1 LFKKKWV
8 WVKQKNLK
16 KLQSFSAKHKSELL
30 LLNAPSEDISIL
42 NTIGLNYS
50 INETISDKS
59 DIDALDGLKNV
70 YGGRSVYLGS
80 DVRDLCPKYNLEYY
94 VLIFIKVK

>member
-1 LFKKKWV
+1 MIFKIKNEFELNKKT
-8 WVKQKNLK
+8 L

-59 DIDALDGLKNV
+59 DIDALDGFECLWW
-70 YGGRSVYLGS
+70 
-80 DVRDLCPKYNLEYY
+80 
-94 VLIFIKVK
+94 

>member
-8 WVKQKNLK
+8 WVKQKKLK

-59 DIDALDGLKNV
+59 DIDALDGLMSMV
-70 YGGRSVYLGS
+70 VGQ
-80 DVRDLCPKYNLEYY
+80 
-94 VLIFIKVK
+94 FI